1 LLVGL
6 GDTMDVSHMKAL
18 DAGSYVVIPSRLH
31 HFAMAKA
38 ETIIQIH
45 GMGPSTFDMLARA
58 R

>member
-1 LLVGL
+1 
-6 GDTMDVSHMKAL
+6 MDVSHMKAL